1 MQPPRRDGFGG
12 GRRGGFSRGREGGF
26 AGGGRGF
33 GGPSGPPAIDYRGL
47 VEFIARAVA
56 EHPDEVRVEAQ
67 DRPGG
72 AIALKV
78 KMAEADTGRLI
89 GRAGRNIEAIRNLVR
104 VAALKERRRVFVDLA

>member
-12 GRRGGFSRGREGGF
+12 RGGRRDG
-26 AGGGRGF
+26 GF
-33 GGPSGPPAIDYRGL
+33 GGGPRGGPSTAPAIDYRGL
-47 VEFIARAVA
+47 VEFIARSVA
-56 EHPDEVRVEAQ
+56 EHPDQVEVLAL

-78 KMAEADTGRLI
+78 RMAEADTGRLI
-89 GRAGRNIEAIRNLVR
+89 GKAGRNIEAIRNLVR